1 MPIAEV
7 PAAVELYGQR
17 LNIGANFTGG
27 RTMTFYGADVSQL
40 RALAKAADQA
50 ALLLSS
56 RASSLHTQIQA
67 APWKGTDGERFRQE
81 WSGSHRP
88 GLEKVVSSLRENSK
102 LLLQHAEEQEKS
114 SSSSA
119 AGGTGTGVWDRV
131 KAFAG
136 QAQEWLKEQAAAAAA
151 AAEHRR
157 ELEAGLG
164 RMLDASPEEQAKW
177 WNSLSAADRK
187 YLIEGEGGDGPFA
200 EDLMR
205 MDGGIPE
212 SAQEQAKEHL
222 QDLAKADI
230 PVYSET
236 GKASIEAR
244 VAWVHGGAEVGT
256 EVVENADGTA
266 TMKVYGNMGLGVND
280 TTGTAGVTL
289 NGQVSRE
296 YTFGSAEEAMAARE
310 QMYRDLPPDSVGEIK
325 DVAGNP
331 PGYILDTINEAAGD
345 NGSTGQTDKAKGT
358 LSLEAEGETGAA
370 SGSARLDL
378 AYERNLTDGTSTAS
392 GEVSAQGGL
401 NLDGRVFEASGKGGL
416 QVNMD
421 KHSNIE
427 SVSVSMDGTVA
438 QGVTAGTDVK
448 AARLESSVTV
458 GTQGT
463 VKIDVDFSPENKP
476 LVDSYLR
483 NVALGNEY
491 GAARDAA
498 RLYEAGS
505 ATVQVNNVATASNE
519 AGLDVKVG
527 EVEVKTESQATTNV
541 STYYKVPNDAR
552 LERL

>member
-1 MPIAEV
+1 
-7 PAAVELYGQR
+7 L
-17 LNIGANFTGG
+17 
-27 RTMTFYGADVSQL
+27 
-40 RALAKAADQA
+40 
-50 ALLLSS
+50 
-56 RASSLHTQIQA
+56 
-67 APWKGTDGERFRQE
+67 
-81 WSGSHRP
+81 
-88 GLEKVVSSLRENSK
+88 
-102 LLLQHAEEQEKS
+102 
-114 SSSSA
+114 
-119 AGGTGTGVWDRV
+119 
-131 KAFAG
+131 AG
-136 QAQEWLKEQAAAAAA
+136 QAQDWLKDQAAAAAA
-151 AAEHRR
+151 ASERRR
-157 ELEAGLG
+157 ELESGLE
-164 RMLDASPEEQAKW
+164 RMRDASLAEQAKW
-177 WNSLSAADRK
+177 WDSLSAADRK
-187 YLIEGEGGDGPFA
+187 YLIEGEGSDGPFA

-256 EVVENADGTA
+256 EVVENADGSA

-296 YTFGSAEEAMAARE
+296 YIFGSVEEAMAARE

-331 PGYILDTINEAAGD
+331 PGYILDTVNEAAGD

-358 LSLEAEGETGAA
+358 LSLEAEGEAGAA
-370 SGSARLDL
+370 SGSAKLDL

-392 GEVSAQGGL
+392 GEVSAQGKL

-421 KHSNIE
+421 NGSNIE

-438 QGVTAGTDVK
+438 QGVTAGTDVN
-448 AARLESSVTV
+448 AAKLESSVSV

-463 VKIDVDFSPENKP
+463 VKIDVDYSPGNKA
-476 LVDSYLR
+476 VIDSYLR
-483 NVALGNEY
+483 NVALGDDD

-505 ATVQVNNVATASNE
+505 ATVQVNNVVTASNE
-519 AGLDVKVG
+519 AGLDVKLG

-541 STYYKVPNDAR
+541 STYYKVPNDTS

>member
-1 MPIAEV
+1 
-7 PAAVELYGQR
+7 
-17 LNIGANFTGG
+17 
-27 RTMTFYGADVSQL
+27 
-40 RALAKAADQA
+40 
-50 ALLLSS
+50 
-56 RASSLHTQIQA
+56 
-67 APWKGTDGERFRQE
+67 
-81 WSGSHRP
+81 
-88 GLEKVVSSLRENSK
+88 
-102 LLLQHAEEQEKS
+102 
-114 SSSSA
+114 
-119 AGGTGTGVWDRV
+119 
-131 KAFAG
+131 
-136 QAQEWLKEQAAAAAA
+136 
-151 AAEHRR
+151 
-157 ELEAGLG
+157 
-164 RMLDASPEEQAKW
+164 MLDASPEEQAKW
-177 WNSLSAADRK
+177 WDSLSAADRK

-205 MDGGIPE
+205 MDGGIPK

-280 TTGTAGVTL
+280 TTGTAGATL

-296 YTFGSAEEAMAARE
+296 YTFGSVEEAMAARE

-331 PGYILDTINEAAGD
+331 PGYILDTINEATGD

-392 GEVSAQGGL
+392 GEVSAHGKL

-463 VKIDVDFSPENKP
+463 VKIDVDYSPENKP
-476 LVDSYLR
+476 LIDSYLR

-505 ATVQVNNVATASNE
+505 ATVQVNNVVTASNE
-519 AGLDVKVG
+519 AGFDVKVG

>member
-1 MPIAEV
+1 
-7 PAAVELYGQR
+7 
-17 LNIGANFTGG
+17 
-27 RTMTFYGADVSQL
+27 
-40 RALAKAADQA
+40 
-50 ALLLSS
+50 
-56 RASSLHTQIQA
+56 
-67 APWKGTDGERFRQE
+67 
-81 WSGSHRP
+81 
-88 GLEKVVSSLRENSK
+88 
-102 LLLQHAEEQEKS
+102 
-114 SSSSA
+114 
-119 AGGTGTGVWDRV
+119 
-131 KAFAG
+131 
-136 QAQEWLKEQAAAAAA
+136 
-151 AAEHRR
+151 
-157 ELEAGLG
+157 
-164 RMLDASPEEQAKW
+164 MLDASPEEQAKW

-378 AYERNLTDGTSTAS
+378 AYERNLADGTSTAS

-463 VKIDVDFSPENKP
+463 VKIDVDYSPENKP

>member
-1 MPIAEV
+1 
-7 PAAVELYGQR
+7 L
-17 LNIGANFTGG
+17 
-27 RTMTFYGADVSQL
+27 TFYGADVSQL

-50 ALLLSS
+50 AALLSS
-56 RASSLHTQIQA
+56 RASSLHSQIQA
-67 APWKGTDGERFRQE
+67 APWKGVDGERFRQE
-81 WSGSHRP
+81 WTGNHRP

-102 LLLQHAEEQEKS
+102 LLLKHAEEQEKS
-114 SSSSA
+114 SSSAS
-119 AGGTGTGVWDRV
+119 GGGSTGAWDGI
-131 KAFAG
+131 KSLAG
-136 QAQEWLKEQAAAAAA
+136 QAQDWLKDQAAAAAA
-151 AAEHRR
+151 ASERRR
-157 ELEAGLG
+157 ELESGLE
-164 RMLDASPEEQAKW
+164 RMRDASLAEQAKW
-177 WNSLSAADRK
+177 WDSLSAADRK
-187 YLIEGEGGDGPFA
+187 YLIEGEGSDGPFA

-256 EVVENADGTA
+256 EVVENADGSA

-296 YTFGSAEEAMAARE
+296 YIFGSVEEAMAARE

-331 PGYILDTINEAAGD
+331 PGYILDTVNEAAGD

-358 LSLEAEGETGAA
+358 LSLEAEGEAGAA
-370 SGSARLDL
+370 SGSAKLDL

-392 GEVSAQGGL
+392 GEVSAQGKL

-421 KHSNIE
+421 NGSNIE

-438 QGVTAGTDVK
+438 QGVTAGTDVN
-448 AARLESSVTV
+448 AAKLESSVSV

-463 VKIDVDFSPENKP
+463 VKIDVDYSPGNKA
-476 LVDSYLR
+476 VIDSYLR
-483 NVALGNEY
+483 NVALGDDD

-505 ATVQVNNVATASNE
+505 ATVQVNNVVTASNE
-519 AGLDVKVG
+519 AGLDVKLG

-541 STYYKVPNDAR
+541 STYYKVPNDTS

>member
-1 MPIAEV
+1 
-7 PAAVELYGQR
+7 
-17 LNIGANFTGG
+17 
-27 RTMTFYGADVSQL
+27 MTFYGADVSQL
-40 RALAKAADQA
+40 RALARAAGQA
-50 ALLLSS
+50 ASLLSNRTS
-56 RASSLHTQIQA
+56 ALHGQIES
-67 APWKGTDGERFRQE
+67 APWKGQDGERFRQE
-81 WSGSHRP
+81 WAASHRP
-88 GLEKVVSSLRENSK
+88 GLEKVVASLRENSR

-114 SSSSA
+114 SNSSGG
-119 AGGTGTGVWDRV
+119 GGTNFWGRMKSLAD
-131 KAFAG
+131 
-136 QAQEWLKEQAAAAAA
+136 QAQDWLKKQAAAAAA

-157 ELEAGLG
+157 GLEAGLD
-164 RMLDASPEEQAKW
+164 RMLGASPEEQAAW
-177 WNSLSAADRK
+177 WAALSAADRK

-205 MDGGIPE
+205 MDGGIPQ
-212 SAQEQAKEHL
+212 SAQKLAKEHL
-222 QDLAKADI
+222 QDLARADI

-256 EVVENADGTA
+256 EVVENADGSA

-280 TTGTAGVTL
+280 TSGTAGVTL

-296 YTFGSAEEAMAARE
+296 YTFGSVEEAMAARE

-331 PGYILDTINEAAGD
+331 PGYVLDTINDAAGD

-358 LSLEAEGETGAA
+358 LSLEAEGEAGAG
-370 SGSARLDL
+370 SGSAKLDL

-392 GEVSAQGGL
+392 GEVSAQGKL
-401 NLDGRVFEASGKGGL
+401 NLDGRTFEASGKGGL
-416 QVNMD
+416 ELNMD
-421 KHSNIE
+421 KDNNIE

-438 QGVTAGTDVK
+438 QGATGGTDVK
-448 AARLESSVTV
+448 AVKVGSSVSV

-463 VKIDVDFSPENKP
+463 VKIDVDYSPENK
-476 LVDSYLR
+476 VVIDSYLR
-483 NVALGNEY
+483 NVALGNES

-505 ATVQVNNVATASNE
+505 ATVQVNSVVTASNE
-519 AGLDVKVG
+519 AGLDVKLG

-541 STYYKVPNDAR
+541 STYYKVPNDTR